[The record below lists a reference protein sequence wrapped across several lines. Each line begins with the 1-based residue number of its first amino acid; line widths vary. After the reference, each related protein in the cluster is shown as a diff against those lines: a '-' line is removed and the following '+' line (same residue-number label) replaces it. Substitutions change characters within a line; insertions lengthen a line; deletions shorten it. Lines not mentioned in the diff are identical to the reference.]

1 MVHKIDLFDPRLV
14 SPLDVL
20 VKNFFD
26 NDAVFNKPDNR
37 SVKHPVDVFEDDNG
51 LTFEVACTGLDKSD
65 VDITIEG
72 DILKITYNKGEEER
86 KSDNTPGREQRR
98 YYHNGIKRSSFDFG
112 WKVARR
118 FELAKAN
125 AEMNNGLL
133 SITIPLANESKPK
146 SIKIK

>member
-1 MVHKIDLFDPRLV
+1 MVHKLDLFDPRFV

-26 NDAVFNKPDNR
+26 QDAVFNKPDNR
-37 SVKHPVDVFEDDNG
+37 SVKHPVDVFEDENG

-72 DILKITYNKGEEER
+72 DILKITYNKGEDER
-86 KSDNTPGREQRR
+86 KSDNTPGKEQRR

-133 SITIPLANESKPK
+133 LVEIPYANESKPK
-146 SIKIK
+146 SLKIK

>member
-1 MVHKIDLFDPRLV
+1 MTVQQYAL

-26 NDAVFNKPDNR
+26 NDSVFNKPDNR
-37 SVKHPVDVFEDDNG
+37 SVKHPIDIYEDEDG

-72 DILKITYNKGEEER
+72 DVLKISHDKNEKAPNNAVR
-86 KSDNTPGREQRR
+86 QF
-98 YYHNGIKRSSFDFG
+98 YHSGIRRSSFNFG
-112 WKVARR
+112 WKIARR
-118 FELAKAN
+118 FELAKAT
-125 AEMNNGLL
+125 AEMDKGLL
-133 SITIPLANESKPK
+133 VISIPFANESKPK

>member
-1 MVHKIDLFDPRLV
+1 MTVQQYAL

-26 NDAVFNKPDNR
+26 NDSVFNKPDNR
-37 SVKHPVDVFEDDNG
+37 SVKHPIDIYEDDKG

-72 DILKITYNKGEEER
+72 DVLKIAHDRDRANEKVID
-86 KSDNTPGREQRR
+86 KR
-98 YYHNGIKRSSFDFG
+98 YYHSGIKKSSFNFG
-112 WKVARR
+112 WKIARR
-118 FELAKAN
+118 FELAKAD
-125 AEMNNGLL
+125 AKMENGLL
-133 SITIPLANESKPK
+133 MITVPFANESKPK

>member
-1 MVHKIDLFDPRLV
+1 MVHKIDLFDPRFV

-26 NDAVFNKPDNR
+26 QDAVFNKPDNR

-72 DILKITYNKGEEER
+72 DILKIAYERGDDER
-86 KSDNTPGREQRR
+86 KSDNTPGKEQKR
-98 YYHNGIKRSSFDFG
+98 YYHNGIKRSSFNFG

-125 AEMNNGLL
+125 AEMDNGLL
-133 SITIPLANESKPK
+133 SITVPYANESKPK
-146 SIKIK
+146 SLKIK

>member
-1 MVHKIDLFDPRLV
+1 MTVQQYAL

-26 NDAVFNKPDNR
+26 NDSVFNKPDNR
-37 SVKHPVDVFEDDNG
+37 SVKHPIDIYEDDNG
-51 LTFEVACTGLDKSD
+51 LTFEVACTGLNKSY

-72 DILKITYNKGEEER
+72 DVLKIAYDKDDNLKLGE
-86 KSDNTPGREQRR
+86 KQF
-98 YYHNGIKRSSFDFG
+98 YHSGIKRSSFNFG
-112 WKVARR
+112 WKIARR
-118 FELAKAN
+118 FELAKAD
-125 AEMNNGLL
+125 AKMENGLL

>member
-1 MVHKIDLFDPRLV
+1 MTVQQYGFNY

-26 NDAVFNKPDNR
+26 NDSVFNKPDNR
-37 SVKHPVDVFEDDNG
+37 SVKHPIDIYEDDNG

-72 DILKITYNKGEEER
+72 DVLKIAYDKD
-86 KSDNTPGREQRR
+86 DNEKVGDKRF
-98 YYHNGIKRSSFDFG
+98 YHSGIKRSSFNFG
-112 WKVARR
+112 WKIARR
-118 FELAKAN
+118 FELAKAD
-125 AEMNNGLL
+125 AKMENGLL
-133 SITIPLANESKPK
+133 AITIPLANESKPK

>member
-1 MVHKIDLFDPRLV
+1 MTVQQYAL

-26 NDAVFNKPDNR
+26 NDSVFNKPDNR
-37 SVKHPVDVFEDDNG
+37 SVKHPIDIYEDDNG

-72 DILKITYNKGEEER
+72 DVLKIAYDKDDSLKVGE
-86 KSDNTPGREQRR
+86 KQF
-98 YYHNGIKRSSFDFG
+98 YHSGIKRSSFNFG
-112 WKVARR
+112 WKIARR
-118 FELAKAN
+118 FELAKAD
-125 AEMNNGLL
+125 AKMENGLL

>member
-26 NDAVFNKPDNR
+26 NDAVFNKPDNH
-37 SVKHPVDVFEDDNG
+37 SVKHPVDVFEDENG

-72 DILKITYNKGEEER
+72 DILKIAYDKGEEK
-86 KSDNTPGREQRR
+86 KSDSSRR
-98 YYHNGIKRSSFDFG
+98 FYHSGIKKSSFNFG

-133 SITIPLANESKPK
+133 IIAVPYANESKPK
-146 SIKIK
+146 SLKIK

>member
-37 SVKHPVDVFEDDNG
+37 SVKHPVDVFEDENG

-72 DILKITYNKGEEER
+72 DILKISHEKPEEELA
-86 KSDNTPGREQRR
+86 KSDNSRR
-98 YYHNGIKRSSFDFG
+98 YYHNGVKRSSFNFG

-118 FELAKAN
+118 FELAKAT

-133 SITIPLANESKPK
+133 VITIPYANESKPK
-146 SIKIK
+146 SLKIK

>member
-1 MVHKIDLFDPRLV
+1 MTVQQYAL

-26 NDAVFNKPDNR
+26 NDSVFNKPDNR
-37 SVKHPVDVFEDDNG
+37 SVKHPIDIYEDDNG
-51 LTFEVACTGLDKSD
+51 LTFEVACTGLGKSD

-72 DILKITYNKGEEER
+72 DVLKIAYDKDDNLKLGE
-86 KSDNTPGREQRR
+86 KQF
-98 YYHNGIKRSSFDFG
+98 YHSGIKRSSFNFG
-112 WKVARR
+112 WKIARR
-118 FELAKAN
+118 FELAKAD
-125 AEMNNGLL
+125 AKMENGLL

>member
-1 MVHKIDLFDPRLV
+1 MTVQQYALT

-26 NDAVFNKPDNR
+26 NDSVFNKPDNR
-37 SVKHPVDVFEDDNG
+37 SVKHPIDIFEDENG
-51 LTFEVACTGLDKSD
+51 LTFEIACTGLEKSD

-72 DILKITYNKGEEER
+72 DVLKISYDKNE
-86 KSDNTPGREQRR
+86 TPPTKEIRQ
-98 YYHNGIKRSSFDFG
+98 YYHSGIKRSSFNFG
-112 WKVARR
+112 WKIARR
-118 FELAKAN
+118 FELAKAT

-133 SITIPLANESKPK
+133 TINIPFADESKPK

>member
-1 MVHKIDLFDPRLV
+1 MTVQQYGFNY

-26 NDAVFNKPDNR
+26 NDSVFNKPDNR
-37 SVKHPVDVFEDDNG
+37 SVKHPIDIYEDDNG

-72 DILKITYNKGEEER
+72 DVLKITYDKDENQKLGD
-86 KSDNTPGREQRR
+86 KQ
-98 YYHNGIKRSSFDFG
+98 YYHTGIKRSSFNFG
-112 WKVARR
+112 WKIARR

-146 SIKIK
+146 SITIK

>member
-1 MVHKIDLFDPRLV
+1 MTVQQYGFNY

-26 NDAVFNKPDNR
+26 NDSVFNKPDNR
-37 SVKHPVDVFEDDNG
+37 SVKHPIDIYEDDNG
-51 LTFEVACTGLDKSD
+51 LTFEVACTGLEKSD

-72 DILKITYNKGEEER
+72 DILKITYDKDENQKLGD
-86 KSDNTPGREQRR
+86 KQ
-98 YYHNGIKRSSFDFG
+98 YYHTGIKRSSFNFG
-112 WKVARR
+112 WKIARR

-133 SITIPLANESKPK
+133 TITIPLANESKPK

>member
-1 MVHKIDLFDPRLV
+1 MTVQQYAL

-26 NDAVFNKPDNR
+26 NDSVFNKPDNR
-37 SVKHPVDVFEDDNG
+37 SVKHPIDIYEDDDG

-72 DILKITYNKGEEER
+72 DILKIAYDKDDNPKIGE
-86 KSDNTPGREQRR
+86 KQF
-98 YYHNGIKRSSFDFG
+98 YHSGIKRSSFNFG
-112 WKVARR
+112 WKIARR
-118 FELAKAN
+118 FELAKAD
-125 AEMNNGLL
+125 AKMENGLL

>member
-1 MVHKIDLFDPRLV
+1 MTVQQYAL

-26 NDAVFNKPDNR
+26 NDSVFNKPDNR
-37 SVKHPVDVFEDDNG
+37 SVKHPIDIYEDDNG
-51 LTFEVACTGLDKSD
+51 LTFEVACTGLNKSD

-72 DILKITYNKGEEER
+72 DVLKIAYDKDDNLKVGE
-86 KSDNTPGREQRR
+86 KQF
-98 YYHNGIKRSSFDFG
+98 YHSGIKRSSFNFG
-112 WKVARR
+112 WKIARR
-118 FELAKAN
+118 FELAKAD
-125 AEMNNGLL
+125 AKMENGLL

>member
-1 MVHKIDLFDPRLV
+1 MTVQQYGFNY

-26 NDAVFNKPDNR
+26 NDSVFNKPDNR
-37 SVKHPVDVFEDDNG
+37 SVKHPIDIYEDDNG

-72 DILKITYNKGEEER
+72 DVLKITYDKDENQKLGD
-86 KSDNTPGREQRR
+86 KQ
-98 YYHNGIKRSSFDFG
+98 YYHTGIKRSSFNFG
-112 WKVARR
+112 WKIARR

-133 SITIPLANESKPK
+133 TITIPLANESKPK
-146 SIKIK
+146 SITIK

>member
-1 MVHKIDLFDPRLV
+1 MTVQQYAL

-26 NDAVFNKPDNR
+26 NDSVFNKPDNR
-37 SVKHPVDVFEDDNG
+37 SVKHPIDIYEDDDG
-51 LTFEVACTGLDKSD
+51 LTFEVACTGLNKSD

-72 DILKITYNKGEEER
+72 DVLKIAYDKDDNLKLGE
-86 KSDNTPGREQRR
+86 KQF
-98 YYHNGIKRSSFDFG
+98 YHSGIKRSSFNFG
-112 WKVARR
+112 WKIARR
-118 FELAKAN
+118 FELAKAD
-125 AEMNNGLL
+125 AKMENGLL

>member
-1 MVHKIDLFDPRLV
+1 MTVQQYAL

-26 NDAVFNKPDNR
+26 TDSVFNKPDNR
-37 SVKHPVDVFEDDNG
+37 SVKHPIDIYEDDNG
-51 LTFEVACTGLDKSD
+51 LTFEVACTGLNKSD

-72 DILKITYNKGEEER
+72 DVLKIAYDKDDNLKLGE
-86 KSDNTPGREQRR
+86 KQF
-98 YYHNGIKRSSFDFG
+98 YHSGIKRSSFNFG
-112 WKVARR
+112 WKIARR
-118 FELAKAN
+118 FELAKAD
-125 AEMNNGLL
+125 AKMENGLL

>member
-1 MVHKIDLFDPRLV
+1 MTVQQYAL

-26 NDAVFNKPDNR
+26 NDSVFNKPDNR
-37 SVKHPVDVFEDDNG
+37 SVKHPIDIYEDENG

-72 DILKITYNKGEEER
+72 DVLKISHDKNEKTP
-86 KSDNTPGREQRR
+86 DNAIRQF
-98 YYHNGIKRSSFDFG
+98 YHSGIRRSSFNFG
-112 WKVARR
+112 WKIARR
-118 FELAKAN
+118 FELAKAT
-125 AEMNNGLL
+125 AEMDKGLL
-133 SITIPLANESKPK
+133 VISIPFANESKPK

>member
-72 DILKITYNKGEEER
+72 DILKITYNKGEDER
-86 KSDNTPGREQRR
+86 KSDNAPGKEQRR

-133 SITIPLANESKPK
+133 LVEIPYANESKPK
-146 SIKIK
+146 SLKIK

>member
-1 MVHKIDLFDPRLV
+1 MVHKLDLFDPRFV

-26 NDAVFNKPDNR
+26 QDAVFNKPDNR
-37 SVKHPVDVFEDDNG
+37 SVKHPVDVFEDDSG

-72 DILKITYNKGEEER
+72 DILKITYER
-86 KSDNTPGREQRR
+86 SENENKSDNTPGKEQKR
-98 YYHNGIKRSSFDFG
+98 YYHNGIKRSSFNFG

-133 SITIPLANESKPK
+133 TITVPYANESKPK
-146 SIKIK
+146 SLKIK

>member
-1 MVHKIDLFDPRLV
+1 MTVQQYAL

-26 NDAVFNKPDNR
+26 NDSVFNKPENR
-37 SVKHPVDVFEDDNG
+37 TVKHPIDIYEDENG

-72 DILKITYNKGEEER
+72 DILKIAYDKNE
-86 KSDNTPGREQRR
+86 TPPAKEIRQ
-98 YYHNGIKRSSFDFG
+98 YYHSGIKRSSFNFG
-112 WKVARR
+112 WKIARR
-118 FELAKAN
+118 FELAKAD
-125 AEMNNGLL
+125 AKMDNGLL
-133 SITIPLANESKPK
+133 SITIPFANESKPK

>member
-26 NDAVFNKPDNR
+26 NDAEFNKPDNR

-65 VDITIEG
+65 VGITIEG
-72 DILKITYNKGEEER
+72 DILKITYNKGEDER
-86 KSDNTPGREQRR
+86 KSDNTPGKEQRR

-133 SITIPLANESKPK
+133 LVEIPYANESKPK
-146 SIKIK
+146 SLKIK

>member
-1 MVHKIDLFDPRLV
+1 MVHEIDLFDPRFV

-26 NDAVFNKPDNR
+26 NESVFNKPDNR
-37 SVKHPVDVFEDDNG
+37 SVNHPVDVFEDENG

-65 VDITIEG
+65 IDITIEG
-72 DILKITYNKGEEER
+72 DILKLAYDKGEKQ
-86 KSDNTPGREQRR
+86 KSDKSRR
-98 YYHNGIKRSSFDFG
+98 YYHSGVKKSSFNFG

-118 FELAKAN
+118 FELAKAT

-133 SITIPLANESKPK
+133 VIVVPYANENKPK
-146 SIKIK
+146 TLKIK